1 MSFPG
6 ILSLSSYQRPLVVFA
21 DVHRGDGTAADDFA
35 KNSLTFRLALGYYE
49 KRGFT
54 YVELGDAEELW
65 EADSFDQ
72 IYITHTSIYD
82 ELRAFHDPDPAQTR
96 YIKIWGNH
104 DSDWRDRPGPLETIF
119 PGIRLYEALL
129 LDDHIL
135 LMHGHQA
142 DPTCRNLGARF
153 SRFFVRT
160 FWSRLQRIGF
170 LDPTR
175 AANNPGLS
183 NRVDEALHDWAKNGG
198 TLLSSLGIKNGQ
210 VDTIIAGH
218 THRPV
223 FANLSL
229 TEKRYLELG
238 LGTQE
243 IRKKLSADGG
253 YYNAGSCVHPR
264 AITGLEI
271 VREESALTISLVRWG
286 YEAQEEQINMGTE
299 FPAAAAAEAL
309 FPLTVGRRVLERGTI
324 VRKR

>member
-1 MSFPG
+1 MISPN
-6 ILSLSSYQRPLVVFA
+6 ILTLSTAQRQLVVFA
-21 DVHRGDGTAADDFA
+21 DVHRGDGTGADDFA
-35 KNSLTFRLALGYYE
+35 KNSLTFRMALGYYR

-65 EADSFDQ
+65 ETPSFDQ

-82 ELRAFHDPDPAQTR
+82 ELRGFHHPDPAQTR

-104 DSDWRDRPGPLETIF
+104 DSDWRDRPGPLENIF
-119 PGIRLYEALL
+119 PGIRVYEGLL

-135 LMHGHQA
+135 LIHGHQA
-142 DPTCRNLGARF
+142 DPTCRNQGARF
-153 SRFFVRT
+153 SKFFVRA
-160 FWSRLQRIGF
+160 FWSRLQRLGF

-183 NRVDEALHDWAKNGG
+183 NRVDESLYDWAKNGG
-198 TLLSSLGIKNGQ
+198 SYLTSLGIKNGR

-238 LGTQE
+238 LGTHE
-243 IRKKLSADGG
+243 IRSKLHGDKS

-271 VREESALTISLVRWG
+271 VPTGGTLSIALVRWG
-286 YEAQEEQINMGTE
+286 YEAQREQTNKE
-299 FPAAAAAEAL
+299 AEAPEAAAPEVL
-309 FPLTVGRRVLERGTI
+309 FSLKIGRRILEQGSIGRSF
-324 VRKR
+324 